1 MAFNNKKIYDVFIN
15 EYMLSLPS
23 QSWEVFINTKQL
35 GIQAVSCNGLVL
47 VDTEYI
53 IVDAKK
59 WMYNKLK
66 YGF

>member
-15 EYMLSLPS
+15 EYILSLPT
-23 QSWEVFINTKQL
+23 QSWVEFINTKQL
-35 GIQAVSCNGLVL
+35 GVQAIYCNGLVL
-47 VDTEYI
+47 ADTRYT

-66 YGF
+66 YNF